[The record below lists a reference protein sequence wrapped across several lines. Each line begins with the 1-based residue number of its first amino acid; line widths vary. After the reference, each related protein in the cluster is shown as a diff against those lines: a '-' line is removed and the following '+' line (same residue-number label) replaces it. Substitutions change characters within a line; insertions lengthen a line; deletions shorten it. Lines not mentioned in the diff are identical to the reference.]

1 MKKRTG
7 KISGIIIAII
17 YMFAFAAIG
26 AYSASFAESYLGE
39 EETTAKSMIIVL
51 IYVIMAYIGA
61 MIHIAV
67 HEAGHLIFGKLTG
80 YEFKSY
86 RIFNLMWQKDKDEK
100 VRFYKYSLAGTGG
113 QCMMGPP
120 EMKDDEMQDMPFVL
134 YNLGGIIMNLVVSL
148 IFFGFFLLQK
158 ETIFFKGFCIVML
171 IIGISYV
178 LVNGIPLPASTND
191 GSNTLS
197 IARSKKARKAF
208 WVQMKGVILLTEG
221 TRIKDF
227 PKEWFS
233 MPDEKGLQNTME
245 AVMAVYVCDRLM
257 DEHRFKEAK
266 KTMAQLLN
274 ANTAI
279 NEIHRKM
286 LKTNALY
293 CELLRMKEE
302 IKNRNEENK
311 ETEENLKDI
320 EIKNKR
326 VTEDKTLNKKTSQEN
341 ERNNNEKNNCE
352 RNNNERSIN
361 DKRINERNINETN
374 NQETNSKEINNIET
388 DKKETDNKEIENKE
402 PKLKEN
408 NTIEEIKENIRKYL
422 DKDLEQFWKAMKKNP
437 SVIRT
442 QYAYEKIYE
451 QNEEKAGKCLDEF
464 EKAAKV
470 YPYPVEIEAERE
482 FLYFAL

>member
-1 MKKRTG
+1 MKKRAG
-7 KISGIIIAII
+7 KISGIIIGII

-39 EETTAKSMIIVL
+39 EETVAKSMIIVL

-86 RIFNLMWQKDKDEK
+86 RIFNLMWQKDKDGK

-120 EMKDDEMQDMPFVL
+120 EMKDDNIQDMPFVL

-158 ETIFFKGFCIVML
+158 ETNYFKGFCVVMV

-178 LVNGIPLPASTND
+178 LANGIPLPASTND

-221 TRIKDF
+221 TRIKNF

-257 DEHRFKEAK
+257 DEHRFNEAK
-266 KTMAQLLN
+266 KTIDQLLD

-279 NEIHRKM
+279 NEIHRKL

-293 CELLRMKEE
+293 CELLRLKEE
-302 IKNRNEENK
+302 IKNKNEENK
-311 ETEENLKDI
+311 AAEENLKDI
-320 EIKNKR
+320 EVKNEGL
-326 VTEDKTLNKKTSQEN
+326 TEDKTLNKKTSQ
-341 ERNNNEKNNCE
+341 NNEKNSCE

-361 DKRINERNINETN
+361 ETKN
-374 NQETNSKEINNIET
+374 
-388 DKKETDNKEIENKE
+388 KETDNKEINNKE
-402 PKLKEN
+402 INNKEIDNKETKLKEN
-408 NTIEEIKENIRKYL
+408 KTIEGIKEKIRKNL
-422 DKDLEQFWKAMKKNP
+422 DKDLEQFWKTMKKNP
-437 SVIRT
+437 GVIRT
-442 QYAYEKIYE
+442 RYACEKIYE
-451 QNEEKAGKCLDEF
+451 QNEEKAKKCLDEF